1 LSLPLELVKLAMVRK
16 SKSSLEKPIYRL
28 ENVNRYYRAGQ
39 VRALGGVSLTI
50 STGEFVALVGASGSG
65 KSTLMH
71 ILGLLDRPDSG
82 RMYLDGKEVSGL
94 SEGQRASL
102 RRDKIG
108 FVFQTFH
115 LLPRLTALENVELPL
130 IYSRITYQDRI
141 KKAQESLAS
150 VNLSGRLTH
159 LPAQLS
165 GGQQQRVAIARALIN
180 NPSVILADEPTGNL
194 DSRSGEEIMNIFEKL
209 HGQGRT
215 IVLVTHD
222 PQIARFANRIIT
234 IKDGL
239 VIDDKRSVS

>member
-1 LSLPLELVKLAMVRK
+1 MVKK
-16 SKSSLEKPIYRL
+16 SKSSDSPAVYRL
-28 ENVNRYYRAGQ
+28 ENIRRYYQTGSSQ
-39 VRALGGVSLTI
+39 VQALKDISLLI
-50 STGEFVALVGASGSG
+50 SQGEFVALVGSSGSG

-82 RMYLDGKEVSGL
+82 RMFLDGEEVSGL
-94 SEGQRASL
+94 SEDQRARL

-130 IYSRITYQDRI
+130 IYSDVSFSDRI
-141 KKAQESLAS
+141 ARAKRELAL
-150 VNLSGRLTH
+150 VGLANRENH
-159 LPAQLS
+159 LPNQLS

-194 DSRSGEEIMNIFEKL
+194 DSKSGEEIMMIFRKL
-209 HGQGRT
+209 HQGGRT

-222 PQIARFANRIIT
+222 QGIASLAQRTIT

-239 VIDDKRSVS
+239 IIS